1 MRISRAVTVTA
12 SSVARSMNRVI
23 PRLAVFT
30 LLAGITALTLVPGLV
45 AQEMELAF
53 VSPEVASTQPV
64 PGEKSPVLAGALSG
78 LLFPG
83 LGSFYAGDSPH
94 GVRHAVIAGVTIVG
108 MIAGSSE
115 CELFDQNDDC
125 VVTGIS
131 ALLFIGNWVWAI
143 VVGVNDAND
152 YNRSL
157 STAGLQFSPQ
167 LIAVRSEGRNT
178 VGLQLIR
185 YGL

>member
-1 MRISRAVTVTA
+1 MSTKWIA
-12 SSVARSMNRVI
+12 
-23 PRLAVFT
+23 
-30 LLAGITALTLVPGLV
+30 LLTIVSLTQAPGIL
-45 AQEMELAF
+45 AQETNLAF
-53 VSPEVASTQPV
+53 VSPEVVLTQPV

-125 VVTGIS
+125 VVSGIS
-131 ALLFIGNWVWAI
+131 AIAFLGNWVWAI
-143 VVGVNDAND
+143 VVSVNDAND
-152 YNRSL
+152 YNGSL
-157 STAGLQFSPQ
+157 NTAGLQIAPR

-178 VGLQLIR
+178 VGLELIR
-185 YGL
+185 FGI